1 MSRSHGSLVAAARTR
16 PHVASHALLDLVASA
31 PCLSPMPTQTQRAA
45 SRQLGPPLSGVEARS
60 LDHAAGRGGESTP
73 VKLSQEWAGSGLAD
87 LTLASAWPGS
97 EPGSEGAELSADE
110 LRWAEASLE
119 LQLQR
124 AALSSRAISGGGTL
138 ERSGTPTRF
147 AAPTRHPP
155 ALPPRAS
162 TAAQGQRRVA
172 PAASRRDGMRRD
184 GMRSCGGA
192 TTALPGSRRLGTPP
206 PARGQTERLLVS
218 RRWSMEIVGWGEAS
232 RAWLERGPAGTKGI
246 LYSSPEARE
255 MLSDRLWGVQVAG
268 ERHVGL
274 GA

>member
-16 PHVASHALLDLVASA
+16 PHIAAHALLDLVASA
-31 PCLSPMPTQTQRAA
+31 PCLSPMPTQTHGATSQ
-45 SRQLGPPLSGVEARS
+45 QLGPPLSGVEARS
-60 LDHAAGRGGESTP
+60 LGQKAP
-73 VKLSQEWAGSGLAD
+73 GSRDLA
-87 LTLASAWPGS
+87 LASAWPGS
-97 EPGSEGAELSADE
+97 EGADFSADE

-155 ALPPRAS
+155 GLPPRAS

-206 PARGQTERLLVS
+206 PARGKTERLLVS

-232 RAWLERGPAGTKGI
+232 RAWLERGPAGTKGA

-255 MLSDRLWGVQVAG
+255 MLSDRLWGAKVAG